1 MIGFY
6 TEEENTFRAAVA
18 SFVEKEIE
26 PISDKIERENDIPH
40 EIYRKMGREGIT
52 GVLHPAEYGGTKKG
66 VVYETIVAEEISR
79 VCPALDMSRMASSTL
94 YGMPLNKFGTHEQK
108 KKYLGPIAKGE
119 KLGALGITE
128 PTVGSDTAG
137 MQTTAVKEGNGWT
150 LEGEKRFIT
159 NGSNADYIVLFAI
172 TDKSVHAKKGMTAFV
187 IETAWHGFEVVK
199 DYELLGMRGVHNT
212 HFALKD
218 MHVPEENV
226 LGGVGNG
233 FTVLMD
239 ELNSERTAIAGEAIG
254 YAVGAFNEA
263 VAYSQERVQ
272 FDRPIADFEGISFKI
287 AEMATKI
294 EAARLLTLYAARLC
308 DAGKDATKHASMA
321 KLFATESACQV
332 CDEALQVLGGI
343 GYTKEKRVEMFWRDA
358 RLMRIGGGT
367 SEILKFLIQRQV
379 YKEAGFK

>member
-6 TEEENTFRAAVA
+6 TEEENAFRAAVA

-26 PISDKIERENDIPH
+26 PISEKIERENDIPT

-52 GVLHPAEYGGTKKG
+52 GVLHPPEYGGTQKG
-66 VVYETIVAEEISR
+66 VVYETIVAEEISA
-79 VCPALDMSRMASSTL
+79 VCPALDMSRMASTTL

-108 KKYLGPIAKGE
+108 KKYLEPIAKGE

-128 PTVGSDTAG
+128 PNVGSDTAG
-137 MQTTAVKEGNGWT
+137 MQTSAEKKGDGWV
-150 LEGEKRFIT
+150 LNGEKRYIT

-172 TDKSVHAKKGMTAFV
+172 TDKGVHAKKGMTAFV
-187 IETAWHGFEVVK
+187 IETAWKGFKVIK
-199 DYELLGMRGVHNT
+199 DYELLGMHGVRNT
-212 HFALKD
+212 HFALQD
-218 MHVPEENV
+218 MQVPQESV
-226 LGGVGNG
+226 LGGVGKG

-239 ELNSERTAIAGEAIG
+239 ELNSERAAIAGECVG
-254 YAVGAFNEA
+254 YARGAFKEA
-263 VAYSQERVQ
+263 VPYSKERIQ

-287 AEMATKI
+287 ADMATKI

-321 KLFATESACQV
+321 KVFAAETAFQV
-332 CDEALQVLGGI
+332 CDQALQVLGGT
-343 GYTKEKRVEMFWRDA
+343 GYTKEKKVEKFFRDA